1 MLKNL
6 TMEDAELPL
15 NTPGVETH
23 SALDGTGAVL
33 QPYTKAL
40 NKLLIVGTQNSLA
53 AKKLLKKLLKRSLK
67 RSSNAEEDSN

>member
-1 MLKNL
+1 
-6 TMEDAELPL
+6 MEDAELPS

-23 SALDGTGAVL
+23 SAQDGTGAVL

-40 NKLLIVGTQNSLA
+40 NKLLIVGTQNSHA
-53 AKKLLKKLLKRSLK
+53 ARRSLKRSLK